1 MNKTIYLVRHGQS
14 ETNVSDTFAGQ
25 LNTPL
30 SELGM
35 KQSNCLLEF
44 FKNVKIDEIY
54 SSVLQRAY
62 DTIKP
67 VADALNIKIKTDDR
81 IKEIYGGDWQGDTY
95 EHINK
100 VSKTFQTTWKTD
112 LYNARCDN
120 GESVKELC
128 DRVVNFLLEIINKS
142 TAENIIISTHA
153 VPIRAILSYV
163 TFGTAERIAD
173 ISWTLNAGISVLK
186 YENGKLFI
194 KEKLISSHLKDLI
207 TVLPTTV

>member
-81 IKEIYGGDWQGDTY
+81 IKEIYGGD
-95 EHINK
+95 K
-100 VSKTFQTTWKTD
+100 PKFA
-112 LYNARCDN
+112 LYNDQTLSDIGYMTDITITTEFDPTAN
-120 GESVKELC
+120 KYFVFI
-128 DRVVNFLLEIINKS
+128 FL
-142 TAENIIISTHA
+142 
-153 VPIRAILSYV
+153 
-163 TFGTAERIAD
+163 
-173 ISWTLNAGISVLK
+173 
-186 YENGKLFI
+186 
-194 KEKLISSHLKDLI
+194 
-207 TVLPTTV
+207 